1 MKYRK
6 LYGAK
11 GLAYSRFFRE
21 TLSSLEEENTM
32 ENERKDIKYQI
43 QHGYKLQTLMHKVN
57 KETLKE
63 QHDKQQNNKASGV
76 DKVTKEQYNE
86 NLNSNL
92 DNLLERM
99 KKFSYKP
106 QPARRTYIP
115 KLNGKLR
122 PLGIPAYEDKL
133 VQGAMA
139 EVLNEVYEN
148 IFLDCSYGFRPKRN
162 CHQVVKF
169 INQTIMIH
177 KVNYIVD
184 ADIKGFFDNVNHNWL
199 IKFLEHDIAD
209 KNFIRYIKRFLKS
222 GIIEEMKYYETDKGT
237 PQGGLISP
245 ILANVYL
252 HYVLDLWFEK
262 FIKPKCKG
270 EVYLAR
276 YADDFLVMFQ
286 YENEARSF
294 LNALYKRFETFG
306 LEVEPIKTRILPF
319 GRYKGN
325 KDNFD
330 FLGFTF
336 YNGKTRKGK
345 YRVVVKTS
353 KKKLKQKKENAKK
366 WLHDSMHSSIKDTLE
381 RLKLKM
387 IGHYRYYGVNGN
399 YNDLLKFYKYVKYA
413 YYRVLKKRGQ
423 KQPIP
428 YDRYLF
434 YWDFIGVP
442 GPRICVNIW

>member
-1 MKYRK
+1 
-6 LYGAK
+6 
-11 GLAYSRFFRE
+11 
-21 TLSSLEEENTM
+21 M

-63 QHDKQQNNKASGV
+63 QHEKQQNNKASGV
-76 DKVTKEQYNE
+76 DKVTKEQYNANLEE
-86 NLNSNL
+86 NI
-92 DNLLERM
+92 DNLLDRM

-106 QPARRTYIP
+106 LPARRTYIP
-115 KLNGKLR
+115 KANGKMR
-122 PLGIPAYEDKL
+122 PLGIPSYEDKL

-139 EVLNEVYEN
+139 DVLIEIYEN

-162 CHQVVKF
+162 CHQVVRY
-169 INQTIMIH
+169 INQTIMTH
-177 KVNYIVD
+177 RVNYIVD
-184 ADIKGFFDNVNHNWL
+184 ADIKGFFDNVNHDWL

-209 KNFIRYIKRFLKS
+209 KNFIRYVKRFLKS

-245 ILANVYL
+245 VLANVYL

-262 FIKPKCKG
+262 YIKPRCKG
-270 EVYLAR
+270 EVYLVR

-286 YENEARSF
+286 YEEEAKSF
-294 LNALYKRFETFG
+294 LEVLRERFETFG
-306 LEVEPIKTRILPF
+306 LEVEPTKTRILPF
-319 GRYKGN
+319 GRWKGN

-336 YNGKTRKGK
+336 YNGKTRTNK

-366 WLHDSMHSSIKDTLE
+366 WLHDKMHGNIRDILEKIK
-381 RLKLKM
+381 LKL
-387 IGHYRYYGVNGN
+387 IGHYNYYGVNGN
-399 YNDLLKFYKYVKYA
+399 YDDLLKFYKYVKYA
-413 YYRVLKKRGQ
+413 YYSVLRKRGQ
-423 KQPIP
+423 KHPIP
-428 YDRYLF
+428 KSRYLF
-434 YWDFIGVP
+434 YWDLIGIP
-442 GPRICVNIW
+442 KPRICVNIW